1 MLCFL
6 ACLTTSPLLAD
17 YTYLW
22 SGNDPRFTG
31 RFSISE
37 SDFVNREFNNLTAV
51 NFQFHDSQ
59 DPSHDVILDSFLDV
73 PPGGSGNEFGF
84 LTSDGQHL
92 DHSKTNTFN
101 PNTSFSV
108 AAWQYPSINVGLYSW
123 NLFGDSVETFHYVNY
138 TDHFFVETTGSWSLP
153 EIAPTIQSSPLTQTV
168 EVGTPVDLSVRATS
182 SSPMFYL
189 WYQNNTNLISS
200 STNRCLGLANLQ
212 FSQSGGYTVVVTNAF
227 GAVTSSPAMLNV
239 IPAVQRRAVPAIS
252 VIGETGSSVNVQY
265 ADSPASQSSWQA
277 LDTVSL
283 INSPQYWFDLSTPLP
298 PQRFY
303 RVSQTGTPA
312 VLPAFKLASMV
323 PAITLAGNIGGS
335 ARVDYINAIGP
346 TNAWATL
353 DTVTLTNTSQLY
365 FDVTA
370 PRQPKR
376 FYRLVQIP

>member
-31 RFSISE
+31 RFSISD
-37 SDFVNREFNNLTAV
+37 SDFVNREFINLTAV

-59 DPSHDVILDSFLDV
+59 DPSHDVILDSLLDV
-73 PPGGSGNEFGF
+73 GGGGNDSGS

-92 DHSKTNTFN
+92 DHSKTNAFS
-101 PNTSFSV
+101 PSVSFWV
-108 AAWQYPSINVGLYSW
+108 AAWQHPYIDVGLYSW
-123 NLFGDSVETFHYVNY
+123 NLFGDSVEHFKYANY
-138 TDHFFVETTGSWSLP
+138 TDQFFVETTGSWLLQ
-153 EIAPTIQSSPLTQTV
+153 EIAPTIQSLPLTQTV
-168 EVGTPVDLSVRATS
+168 EVGTPVDLSVRATG

-189 WYQNNTNLISS
+189 WYLNNTNLISS
-200 STNRCLGLANLQ
+200 STNRYLELANLQ
-212 FSQSGGYTVVVTNAF
+212 FFQSGGYTVVVTNTF

-252 VIGETGSSVNVQY
+252 VIGETGSSVNVGY
-265 ADSPASQSSWQA
+265 VDSLGPAPSWQP

-283 INSPQYWFDLSTPLP
+283 TNPPQYWFDLSTPLP
-298 PQRFY
+298 SQRFY
-303 RVSQTGTPA
+303 RVWQTGTPT
-312 VLPAFKLASMV
+312 VLPSFKLASMV
-323 PAITLAGNIGGS
+323 PAITVTGNIGNS
-335 ARVDYINAIGP
+335 LRLDYINAIGP
-346 TNAWATL
+346 TNAWVTL
-353 DTVTLTNTSQLY
+353 DTVTLTNTPQLY